1 MILKKLLNNNVFI
14 NRKED
19 TIGVTNSTKL
29 VTLTVQDYDLKFKPD
44 VKDYTVK
51 IRNEKT
57 LLLTATP
64 ESNRSEVYMY
74 GNNDLTAYSTI
85 RIKVIAEDGTEE
97 MYSVDIVKALFN
109 KDVERIAAI
118 IIVFII
124 IVGGGAFIIT
134 KRIKHKKEYLAN

>member
-1 MILKKLLNNNVFI
+1 MKKLLNNNVFI

-64 ESNRSEVYMY
+64 ESNRFEVYMY
-74 GNNDLTAYSTI
+74 GNNDLTAYSI
-85 RIKVIAEDGTEE
+85 LELK
-97 MYSVDIVKALFN
+97 
-109 KDVERIAAI
+109 
-118 IIVFII
+118 
-124 IVGGGAFIIT
+124 
-134 KRIKHKKEYLAN
+134 